1 MNYEQLAGIIGNEE
15 VALKKLLG
23 LLDRQYQLIMKKEVF
38 ELEGIV
44 DKIKVC
50 NKEVA
55 EIEIERRKLLGNE
68 SVKEVVKKSKN
79 KNLEEAYRSI
89 NRTLFEVKL
98 QKDTNDLLIKQEMSF
113 NNRILNVINPRR
125 DVATYNSYGNIRR

>member
-44 DKIKVC
+44 DEIKAC

-55 EIEIERRKLLGNE
+55 EIEIERRKILGSE
-68 SVKEVVKKSKN
+68 SVKDVVKKSKN

-89 NRTLFEVKL
+89 NSTLFEVKL
-98 QKDTNDLLIKQEMSF
+98 QKDTNELLIKQQISF
-113 NNRILNVINPRR
+113 ATNMLNIINPRR
-125 DVATYNSYGNIRR
+125 DVTTYNSYGNIKR

>member
-44 DKIKVC
+44 DEIKAC

-55 EIEIERRKLLGNE
+55 EIEIERRKILGSE
-68 SVKEVVKKSKN
+68 SVKDVVKKSKN

-89 NRTLFEVKL
+89 NSTLFEVKL

-113 NNRILNVINPRR
+113 NNKILSIINPRR
-125 DVATYNSYGNIRR
+125 DVTTYNSYGNIKR